1 MTIFLYILSGLL
13 GGILGGMGM
22 GGGTLLIPLLSLL
35 LSITQ
40 KQAQLLNVFSFVIM
54 SIFVIYVHFKNKL
67 IKVFPAL
74 VFSFFGTIFATFSA
88 CFVRNIPS
96 DILKLSFGIFLLIL
110 SIVQF
115 VIFIIKKKQI
125 K

>member
-1 MTIFLYILSGLL
+1 MQYLWFVLAGALS
-13 GGILGGMGM
+13 GILGGMGM

>member
-54 SIFVIYVHFKNKL
+54 SIFVIYIHFKNKL

-96 DILKLSFGIFLLIL
+96 NVLKLSFGIFLLIL

>member
-1 MTIFLYILSGLL
+1 MTIFLYILSGFL

-40 KQAQLLNVFSFVIM
+40 KQAQLLNVFSFVFM
-54 SIFVIYVHFKNKL
+54 SIFVIYIHFKNKL
-67 IKVFPAL
+67 IKVFPAI

-88 CFVRNIPS
+88 CFVSNIPPNV
-96 DILKLSFGIFLLIL
+96 LKTSFGIFLLIL
-110 SIVQF
+110 SIIQF
-115 VIFIIKKKQI
+115 IVFIINKKQI

>member
-40 KQAQLLNVFSFVIM
+40 KEAQLLNVFSFVIM
-54 SIFVIYVHFKNKL
+54 SIFVIYIHFKNKL

-96 DILKLSFGIFLLIL
+96 NILKLSFGIFLLIL

-115 VIFIIKKKQI
+115 VVFIIKKKQI

>member
-1 MTIFLYILSGLL
+1 MTVFLYILSGLL

-54 SIFVIYVHFKNKL
+54 SIFIIYVHFKNKL

-74 VFSFFGTIFATFSA
+74 LFSFFGTIFATFSA
-88 CFVRNIPS
+88 CFVQDIPS
-96 DILKLSFGIFLLIL
+96 NILKLSFGIFLLVL
-110 SIVQF
+110 ASVQLVLFIV
-115 VIFIIKKKQI
+115 KKKQI

>member
-40 KQAQLLNVFSFVIM
+40 KEAQLLNVFSFVIM
-54 SIFVIYVHFKNKL
+54 SIFVIYIHFKNKL

-96 DILKLSFGIFLLIL
+96 NILIET
-110 SIVQF
+110 
-115 VIFIIKKKQI
+115 
-125 K
+125 